1 MRDLEGKLALVTGG
15 GKGVG
20 RVIARQLADRGAHVI
35 VNFFHSLD
43 AAKQVKAE
51 LEASGARVDVI
62 RASVAQPHQVD
73 RMFEEIEQKHGHLD
87 ILVNNAASGAFV
99 PVAGVTEE
107 FFARALDTNLKG
119 SFWCARRA
127 APLMARRGGGC
138 IVNVSSIGSD
148 QVVANYLVVGTS
160 KAAVESLTRY
170 LAVEFAP
177 LNIRVNTASATM
189 LEGDV
194 AHLFPR
200 FEEMKA
206 VHVEATPMK
215 RLGTAEDLA
224 GVVHFLT
231 SEHSRWVT
239 GQTILADG
247 GLSLNSVSMAP
258 PPLVLSEP
266 TPAKPAPTQA
276 AAAGPTPISDASK
289 ETLADARPAGR
300 PHPSPLPE
308 GEGTLSRPP
317 PATRTAWTHSA
328 AVANADGD
336 PDDESI
342 AIVGMGLVVPGAT
355 NVEEYW
361 RVLMEGPDLCRP
373 VPPDRWDASSFHSSD
388 QSCEDKTYQ
397 DRSIFI
403 ADAAEPAEPTTRWLR
418 DALAQALAGVTR
430 RGGDRHSFVVG
441 YTADGSQHLEESLVL
456 SGMLHRLSGLLEA
469 SADGPDGREA
479 LYDEI
484 SATLRRHYWR
494 GVEGP
499 SRFLPHNVGR
509 NAMDGL
515 LPAESELLMV
525 DTACSSS
532 LYAVDIGMKGLLMG
546 KHDVAV
552 CGGSFALGPR
562 GSVLFAKL
570 HGLSVRGEPRPLDRT
585 ADGVLF
591 SDGAGV
597 VVLKRLRRAL
607 ADGDRVLAV
616 IKGFGSSS
624 DGKGKAIYAPSA
636 EGQAI
641 AVRRALAHPAV
652 DAERIDWVVAHAT
665 GTPAGDTAEFSTLR
679 QLFKADRPVYVTSNK
694 AVIGHTG
701 WAAGVV
707 SLIEVVLGLQKQ
719 VIPPQHRFTAPPDD
733 FEIEQSNLRIPT
745 APVAWPPNVSRP
757 RAASI
762 SSFGFGGTNA
772 HLVVEEY
779 RPDAGPA
786 ARLPERAYD
795 ERIAIVG
802 WAAHLPGLESPAEVE
817 AWLSGAGS
825 APSPSFGDT
834 YPLPPFEK
842 VRMPPA
848 ALRALDR
855 CQLMVLECAHRLR
868 AQLGDFWEANRDTTG
883 VFVGHMGATRSA
895 TLYGSRCYL
904 DDVESALLANGRLG
918 GAAALGRSLE
928 RLRAE
933 VGRLVPP
940 SNENSF
946 PGSMPNVIPARVC
959 NAFDL
964 HGLNMAVDTGFSA
977 TLAAVEIAARYLR
990 SRDLDVAL
998 VGGINGNSTPDLA
1011 PLLRDLTGRAD
1022 VVVGEG
1028 AFLFALVRE
1037 STAAAA
1043 GLPVLAVIDDAS
1055 AVPGESE
1062 VVECG
1067 AAPSGRATYLGA
1079 EAAVAIA
1086 QTLARRARGT
1096 TAVVCRSA
1104 DGVVRL
1110 GLVAP
1115 SSAAAVERSGRPH
1128 HTRCARALPE
1138 GEGTRADDVAPE
1150 REGRHPVAVPAS
1162 FLAEREYAPGHPLEV
1177 RRQVVVL
1184 DALPLEPVRPPI
1196 GLFPAGTLVL
1206 TDQPELLELIGDL
1219 PDDLTILSVA
1229 DRPGRRGI
1237 HVPAVTPEA
1246 VETALAGRGPFRHL
1260 RVFSDLSAAAPPA
1273 ECLWR
1278 EPTGLVALHDLTFLA
1293 LKHCHDALRD
1303 GDGSFVSLFMGA
1315 LPDGAPHPFT
1325 GLFGGLT
1332 KSVALELPACF
1343 SAAVFSDATDV
1354 REGAAQAAAET
1365 TARQLLPVVFY
1376 RSGERRT
1383 LFLEETP
1390 GELPGDAPARLD
1402 ASSVV
1407 LATAGARGITAELL
1421 KAVAQHFRPRLYLI
1435 GSNRLDS
1442 YPPELFADS
1451 DEEFAKRRPTYL
1463 REARAARPERTLGE
1477 LNREFDR
1484 MADARAARQNIEA
1497 MARYCG
1503 VENVHYVACDVLDR
1517 ERLAAVVSD
1526 ILRAEGKI
1534 DLVVNAAGLN
1544 RAASI
1549 PVKSVENFR
1558 AVRDIKLRGYQ
1569 NLKYAL
1575 RDHAPRLWCNFGSFL
1590 GLTGQSGEL
1599 DYAAANDFLA
1609 SSALYSS
1616 QALGREEFTIGW
1628 GLWRSVG
1635 LGADPLKKAF
1645 LEKTGLYT
1653 SMATEEGIHHFVR
1666 EINLPRHAPSV
1677 IHLGAAE
1684 QKALTDYAPTFFT
1697 ARAAVQAEPPP
1708 QRRGGFY
1715 LGRVLAQSADEVLFE
1730 RIFDLTTD
1738 AYLAHHTVNGYAT
1751 LPGTFVP
1758 EIAAE
1763 AALRLLPGMH
1773 VVAFEDA
1780 VFHHFLRV
1788 YDRAR
1793 PSAKKIHARVIER
1806 AEGQATVQ
1814 VKVLTDVV
1822 APNGAVLTRDKLHF
1836 EIKVLLAER
1845 VPPAPRW
1852 EPWEPAGEVAVPD
1865 PYHFEHAPV
1874 RLTDVFVST
1883 RDTRSHPLGK
1893 RAAYRLAVPP
1903 DDPTFSSFLLPSI
1916 LLDGLARLAVLSLVE
1931 GEYIALAAPATI
1943 RRIDVYEALNDSDL
1957 AARGEPIELYAT
1969 PGAISFDQ
1977 DSGRNRFVAVRPD
1990 GRIVLQMKDVT
2001 GTVIGF
2007 VHRATGQ
2014 FVSRQELVEI
2024 GQRRAAP
2031 PVAADPPPK
2040 ATAVAVHDAAGTNTR
2055 NWSERAWQWLQAR
2068 RTAPHPDRVGS
2079 S

>member
-1 MRDLEGKLALVTGG
+1 
-15 GKGVG
+15 
-20 RVIARQLADRGAHVI
+20 
-35 VNFFHSLD
+35 
-43 AAKQVKAE
+43 
-51 LEASGARVDVI
+51 
-62 RASVAQPHQVD
+62 
-73 RMFEEIEQKHGHLD
+73 
-87 ILVNNAASGAFV
+87 
-99 PVAGVTEE
+99 
-107 FFARALDTNLKG
+107 
-119 SFWCARRA
+119 
-127 APLMARRGGGC
+127 
-138 IVNVSSIGSD
+138 
-148 QVVANYLVVGTS
+148 
-160 KAAVESLTRY
+160 
-170 LAVEFAP
+170 
-177 LNIRVNTASATM
+177 
-189 LEGDV
+189 
-194 AHLFPR
+194 
-200 FEEMKA
+200 
-206 VHVEATPMK
+206 
-215 RLGTAEDLA
+215 
-224 GVVHFLT
+224 
-231 SEHSRWVT
+231 
-239 GQTILADG
+239 
-247 GLSLNSVSMAP
+247 
-258 PPLVLSEP
+258 
-266 TPAKPAPTQA
+266 
-276 AAAGPTPISDASK
+276 
-289 ETLADARPAGR
+289 
-300 PHPSPLPE
+300 
-308 GEGTLSRPP
+308 
-317 PATRTAWTHSA
+317 
-328 AVANADGD
+328 
-336 PDDESI
+336 
-342 AIVGMGLVVPGAT
+342 
-355 NVEEYW
+355 
-361 RVLMEGPDLCRP
+361 
-373 VPPDRWDASSFHSSD
+373 
-388 QSCEDKTYQ
+388 
-397 DRSIFI
+397 
-403 ADAAEPAEPTTRWLR
+403 
-418 DALAQALAGVTR
+418 
-430 RGGDRHSFVVG
+430 
-441 YTADGSQHLEESLVL
+441 
-456 SGMLHRLSGLLEA
+456 
-469 SADGPDGREA
+469 
-479 LYDEI
+479 
-484 SATLRRHYWR
+484 
-494 GVEGP
+494 
-499 SRFLPHNVGR
+499 
-509 NAMDGL
+509 
-515 LPAESELLMV
+515 
-525 DTACSSS
+525 
-532 LYAVDIGMKGLLMG
+532 
-546 KHDVAV
+546 
-552 CGGSFALGPR
+552 
-562 GSVLFAKL
+562 
-570 HGLSVRGEPRPLDRT
+570 
-585 ADGVLF
+585 
-591 SDGAGV
+591 
-597 VVLKRLRRAL
+597 
-607 ADGDRVLAV
+607 
-616 IKGFGSSS
+616 
-624 DGKGKAIYAPSA
+624 
-636 EGQAI
+636 
-641 AVRRALAHPAV
+641 
-652 DAERIDWVVAHAT
+652 
-665 GTPAGDTAEFSTLR
+665 
-679 QLFKADRPVYVTSNK
+679 
-694 AVIGHTG
+694 
-701 WAAGVV
+701 
-707 SLIEVVLGLQKQ
+707 
-719 VIPPQHRFTAPPDD
+719 
-733 FEIEQSNLRIPT
+733 
-745 APVAWPPNVSRP
+745 
-757 RAASI
+757 
-762 SSFGFGGTNA
+762 
-772 HLVVEEY
+772 
-779 RPDAGPA
+779 
-786 ARLPERAYD
+786 
-795 ERIAIVG
+795 
-802 WAAHLPGLESPAEVE
+802 
-817 AWLSGAGS
+817 
-825 APSPSFGDT
+825 
-834 YPLPPFEK
+834 
-842 VRMPPA
+842 
-848 ALRALDR
+848 
-855 CQLMVLECAHRLR
+855 
-868 AQLGDFWEANRDTTG
+868 
-883 VFVGHMGATRSA
+883 
-895 TLYGSRCYL
+895 
-904 DDVESALLANGRLG
+904 
-918 GAAALGRSLE
+918 
-928 RLRAE
+928 
-933 VGRLVPP
+933 
-940 SNENSF
+940 
-946 PGSMPNVIPARVC
+946 MPNVIPARVC

-977 TLAAVEIAARYLR
+977 TLAAIEIAARYLR
-990 SRDLDVAL
+990 GRDLDVAL

-1011 PLLRDLTGRAD
+1011 PLLRDLTGRAE

-1043 GLPVLAVIDDAS
+1043 GLPVLAYLDDAS
-1055 AVPGESE
+1055 AAAGTSA

-1067 AAPSGRATYLGA
+1067 AAPSDRANYLGA

-1086 QTLARRARGT
+1086 QALARRGRGT
-1096 TAVVCRSA
+1096 TAIVCRSPEGA
-1104 DGVVRL
+1104 AGL
-1110 GLVAP
+1110 ALVAP
-1115 SSAAAVERSGRPH
+1115 SATPPAPPPEPHAEVARPSG
-1128 HTRCARALPE
+1128 
-1138 GEGTRADDVAPE
+1138 
-1150 REGRHPVAVPAS
+1150 PVAVPAS
-1162 FLAEREYAPGHPLEV
+1162 FLAEREYAPGQPLEV

-1196 GLFPAGTLVL
+1196 GLFPPGTLVL
-1206 TDQPELLELIGDL
+1206 TDQPELLDLIGDL
-1219 PDDLTILSVA
+1219 PDDLTVLSVA

-1237 HVPAVTPEA
+1237 HLPAVTPESVA
-1246 VETALAGRGPFRHL
+1246 FALAGLGPFRHL
-1260 RVFSDLSAAAPPA
+1260 RVFSDLSVAAPPA
-1273 ECLWR
+1273 ECLWQ
-1278 EPTGLVALHDLTFLA
+1278 EPAGLVRLHDLTFLT
-1293 LKHCHDALRD
+1293 LKQCHDALQA
-1303 GDGSFVSLFMGA
+1303 GDSSFVSLFMGA
-1315 LPDGAPHPFT
+1315 LPDGTLHPFT

-1343 SAAVFSDATDV
+1343 SVAVFSDATDV
-1354 REGAAQAAAET
+1354 REGARQATAET

-1390 GELPGDAPARLD
+1390 GELPDGASARLD

-1421 KAVAQHFRPRLYLI
+1421 KAVARHFRPRLYLI
-1435 GSNRLDS
+1435 GSNRLDT
-1442 YPPELFADS
+1442 YPAELFALG
-1451 DEEFAKRRPTYL
+1451 DEEFAKSRPAYL
-1463 REARAARPERTLGE
+1463 REQRAARPEKSLGE

-1484 MADARAARQNIEA
+1484 MADARAARQNIDA

-1503 VENVHYVACDVLDR
+1503 AENVHYIACDVLDR
-1517 ERLAAVVSD
+1517 ERLAAVVKD
-1526 ILRAEGKI
+1526 VLAAEGKI

-1549 PVKSVENFR
+1549 PVKSLENFR

-1575 RDHAPRLWCNFGSFL
+1575 RDHTPRMWCNFGSFL

-1609 SSALYSS
+1609 TSALYSS

-1635 LGADPLKKAF
+1635 LGSDPLKKTF